1 MLDQNFP
8 WFVAGFRWPA
18 DLRITRVPDYPPEL
32 VHAVEDWEVLVELS
46 KRGDV
51 DGVVTQDRLGL
62 EAVYVQAKRW
72 EGVVGRPVV
81 QAFVGSLEGFRA
93 RKGVMITT
101 SKFTDE
107 ASRYVERLERS
118 IVLIP
123 GEKLAELLIEHGVG
137 VIMEETFTLK
147 RVDFDYF
154 SQQ

>member
-1 MLDQNFP
+1 MVPVLKLT
-8 WFVAGFRWPA
+8 A
-18 DLRITRVPDYPPEL
+18 DR
-32 VHAVEDWEVLVELS
+32 H
-46 KRGDV
+46 

-72 EGVVGRPVV
+72 EGAVGRPTV

-101 SKFTDE
+101 SRFTDE
-107 ASRYVERLERS
+107 ANGYAEHLEKS
-118 IVLIP
+118 IALIA

-137 VIMEETFTLK
+137 VITEETFTLK
-147 RVDFDYF
+147 RVDGDYF